1 MSDVSHR
8 YSPPSSDVGNASEH
22 QSPRLGMLRV
32 VAAFLMLYAGYIA
45 TFAVQSQSIV
55 DALLAALLAV
65 TAIGLWLRRQWSQYL
80 VYAISAA
87 LVVFWLVQMQ
97 SLIARIASDPS
108 FPLPSSV
115 CLLCLE
121 LALVFTSSECF
132 AASANKRLQLTAGAL
147 MLVVSLW
154 GSVERRT
161 IVL

>member
-32 VAAFLMLYAGYIA
+32 VAAILMLYAGYIA

-65 TAIGLWLRRQWSQYL
+65 TAIGLWLRRRWSQYL

-97 SLIARIASDPS
+97 SLIASGWPYQDRVRS
-108 FPLPSSV
+108 FVSAAILCVPLMFGV
-115 CLLCLE
+115 GIGVH
-121 LALVFTSSECF
+121 VFRVF
-132 AASANKRLQLTAGAL
+132 RRKR
-147 MLVVSLW
+147 
-154 GSVERRT
+154 
-161 IVL
+161 